1 MAGGKQR
8 KRSAAITLVLAGS
21 TLAGCSGPVE
31 QRDAYASLDSC
42 VKDWQSADKCQ
53 PVRDGRFSSSY
64 YYGPPYFGP
73 SLTDG
78 RPRPSANAM
87 DAVRVGS
94 TGSSTGSRS
103 SFSSGSSSSSS
114 TSSTSHTSSGSS
126 SSTSRGGFGATGH
139 SSSSSS
145 SSS

>member
-1 MAGGKQR
+1 MNSRTRR

-31 QRDAYASLDSC
+31 QRDAYASLNDC
-42 VKDWQSADKCQ
+42 VKDWQNPAQCQ
-53 PVRDGRFSSSY
+53 PVKDGRYSSSY
-64 YYGPPYFGP
+64 FYGPAYFGP

-87 DAVRVGS
+87 DAVRLAPGS
-94 TGSSTGSRS
+94 TSSSSSSRS
-103 SFSSGSSSSSS
+103 WFSSGSSPSSSS
-114 TSSTSHTSSGSS
+114 SASHSSSSSS
-126 SSTSRGGFGATGH
+126 SSTSRGGFGSTGH

-145 SSS
+145 SS

>member
-1 MAGGKQR
+1 MQGGKQR

-31 QRDAYASLDSC
+31 QRDAYASLDAC
-42 VKDWQSADKCQ
+42 VKDWQSPAKCQ
-53 PVRDGRFSSSY
+53 PVKDGRYASNY
-64 YYGPPYFGP
+64 YYGPAYFGP

-78 RPRPSANAM
+78 RPRPSPNAM

-94 TGSSTGSRS
+94 TSGSSSSRS
-103 SFSSGSSSSSS
+103 SFSSGSTSSS
-114 TSSTSHTSSGSS
+114 SSTSHTSSSS
-126 SSTSRGGFGATGH
+126 SSGTSHGGFGSTGHSH

-145 SSS
+145 S

>member
-21 TLAGCSGPVE
+21 TLAGCSGPAE
-31 QRDAYASLDSC
+31 QRDAYASLDAC
-42 VKDWQSADKCQ
+42 VKDWQSPAKCQ
-53 PVRDGRFSSSY
+53 PVKDGRYSSSY
-64 YYGPPYFGP
+64 YYGPAYFGP

-78 RPRPSANAM
+78 RPKPSANAM

-94 TGSSTGSRS
+94 TSGSSSSRS
-103 SFSSGSSSSSS
+103 SFSSGSSSGSSS
-114 TSSTSHTSSGSS
+114 THTSSSS
-126 SSTSRGGFGATGH
+126 SSGTSHGGFGSTGH

-145 SSS
+145 SS

>member
-21 TLAGCSGPVE
+21 TLAGCSGPAE
-31 QRDAYASLDSC
+31 QRDAYASLDAC
-42 VKDWQSADKCQ
+42 VKDWQSPAKCQ
-53 PVRDGRFSSSY
+53 PVKDGRYSSSY
-64 YYGPPYFGP
+64 FYGPAYFGP

-78 RPRPSANAM
+78 RPKPSANAM

-94 TGSSTGSRS
+94 TSGSSSSRS
-103 SFSSGSSSSSS
+103 SFSSGSSSGSSS
-114 TSSTSHTSSGSS
+114 THTSSSS
-126 SSTSRGGFGATGH
+126 SSGTSHGGFGSTGH

-145 SSS
+145 SS

>member
-1 MAGGKQR
+1 MARMQR

-31 QRDAYASLDSC
+31 QRDAYASLNDC
-42 VKDWQSADKCQ
+42 VKDWQSPAQCQ
-53 PVRDGRFSSSY
+53 PVRDGRYASNYF
-64 YYGPPYFGP
+64 YGPPYFGS

-87 DAVRVGS
+87 DAVRLGS
-94 TGSSTGSRS
+94 TSGSSSSSRS
-103 SFSSGSSSSSS
+103 WFSSGSSSSSS
-114 TSSTSHTSSGSS
+114 
-126 SSTSRGGFGATGH
+126 SRT

-145 SSS
+145 SSSSRGGFGSTGHSFSSSSS

>member
-1 MAGGKQR
+1 MANRIRR

-21 TLAGCSGPVE
+21 TLAGCSGPAE
-31 QRDAYASLDSC
+31 QRDADASLNDC
-42 VKDWQSADKCQ
+42 VKDWQSSAQCQ
-53 PVRDGRFSSSY
+53 PVKDGRYSSSY
-64 YYGPPYFGP
+64 YYGPPYYGA

-94 TGSSTGSRS
+94 TASSSRS
-103 SFSSGSSSSSS
+103 WFSSGSSSSYRS
-114 TSSTSHTSSGSS
+114 TSSSRSTHT
-126 SSTSRGGFGATGH
+126 

-145 SSS
+145 SSSSGGFGSTGCSFSSGS

>member
-31 QRDAYASLDSC
+31 QRDAYASLDAC
-42 VKDWQSADKCQ
+42 VKDWQSPAKCQ
-53 PVRDGRFSSSY
+53 PVKDGRYSSSY
-64 YYGPPYFGP
+64 FYGPSYFGP

-78 RPRPSANAM
+78 RPKPSANAM

-94 TGSSTGSRS
+94 TSGSSSSRS

-114 TSSTSHTSSGSS
+114 STHTSGSS
-126 SSTSRGGFGATGH
+126 SSGTSHGGFGSTGH

-145 SSS
+145 SS

>member
-1 MAGGKQR
+1 MAGEKQR

-31 QRDAYASLDSC
+31 QRDAYASLDAC
-42 VKDWQSADKCQ
+42 VKDWQSPAKCQ
-53 PVRDGRFSSSY
+53 PVKDGRYSSSY
-64 YYGPPYFGP
+64 FYGPAYFGP

-78 RPRPSANAM
+78 RPKPSANAM

-94 TGSSTGSRS
+94 TSGSSSSRS
-103 SFSSGSSSSSS
+103 SFSSGSSSGSSS
-114 TSSTSHTSSGSS
+114 THTSSSS
-126 SSTSRGGFGATGH
+126 SSGTSHGGFGSTGH

-145 SSS
+145 SS

>member
-31 QRDAYASLDSC
+31 QRDAYASLDAC
-42 VKDWQSADKCQ
+42 VKDWQSPAKCQ
-53 PVRDGRFSSSY
+53 PVKDGRYSSSY
-64 YYGPPYFGP
+64 YYGPAYFGP

-78 RPRPSANAM
+78 RPKPSPNAM
-87 DAVRVGS
+87 DAVRVAGV
-94 TGSSTGSRS
+94 TGASSSSSRS
-103 SFSSGSSSSSS
+103 SFSSGSTSSSSS
-114 TSSTSHTSSGSS
+114 S
-126 SSTSRGGFGATGH
+126 H

-145 SSS
+145 SSGTSHGGFGSTGHSSSGSSS